1 MTKPSI
7 MFWVIVLL
15 GLLWNALGCFN
26 FIMQSILGAV
36 ADLPLAYKLV
46 IASRPGWVTVAFFI
60 AVFGGALG
68 CVLMLLRRATARPAL
83 FLSLIGV
90 LLATGYALWLGAA
103 ATGGLPVV
111 ISSGMSV
118 AVAGGLV
125 WYTHCKL
132 GPDLLGET
140 HAFSCFAM
148 R

>member
-1 MTKPSI
+1 

-68 CVLMLLRRATARPAL
+68 CVLMLLRRVTARPAL

-90 LLATGYALWLGAA
+90 LLTTGYALWLGAA

-140 HAFSCFAM
+140 HALSCFAM

>member
-26 FIMQSILGAV
+26 FIMQSILGAA

-68 CVLMLLRRATARPAL
+68 CVLMLLRRVTARPAL

-90 LLATGYALWLGAA
+90 LLTTGYALWLGAA

>member
-1 MTKPSI
+1 

-68 CVLMLLRRATARPAL
+68 CVLMLLRRVTARPAL

-90 LLATGYALWLGAA
+90 LLTTGYALWLGAA

-132 GPDLLGET
+132 GPDLPGET

>member
-90 LLATGYALWLGAA
+90 LLTTGYALWLGAA

-118 AVAGGLV
+118 AVAGGWFGTRTASWGLI
-125 WYTHCKL
+125 C
-132 GPDLLGET
+132 
-140 HAFSCFAM
+140 
-148 R
+148 

>member
-60 AVFGGALG
+60 SVFGWALG

-90 LLATGYALWLGAA
+90 LLTTGYALWLGAA

>member
-46 IASRPGWVTVAFFI
+46 ISSRPGWVTVAFFI

-68 CVLMLLRRATARPAL
+68 CVLMLLRRVTARPAL

-90 LLATGYALWLGAA
+90 LLTTGYALWLGAA

-132 GPDLLGET
+132 GPDLLG
-140 HAFSCFAM
+140 
-148 R
+148 

>member
-1 MTKPSI
+1 

-90 LLATGYALWLGAA
+90 LLTTGYALWLGAA

-118 AVAGGLV
+118 AVAGGWFGTRTASWGLI
-125 WYTHCKL
+125 C
-132 GPDLLGET
+132 
-140 HAFSCFAM
+140 
-148 R
+148 

>member
-60 AVFGGALG
+60 AVLGGALG
-68 CVLMLLRRATARPAL
+68 CVLMLLRRVTARPAL

-90 LLATGYALWLGAA
+90 LLTTGYALWLGAA

>member
-26 FIMQSILGAV
+26 SIMQSILGAV

-90 LLATGYALWLGAA
+90 LLTTGYALWLGAA

>member
-68 CVLMLLRRATARPAL
+68 CVLMLLRRVTARPAL

-90 LLATGYALWLGAA
+90 LLTTGYALWLGAA
-103 ATGGLPVV
+103 ATGGLALV

>member
-15 GLLWNALGCFN
+15 GLLWNALGCLN

-90 LLATGYALWLGAA
+90 LLTTGYALWLGAA

-132 GPDLLGET
+132 GPDLLG
-140 HAFSCFAM
+140 
-148 R
+148 

>member
-15 GLLWNALGCFN
+15 VLLWNALGCFN

-68 CVLMLLRRATARPAL
+68 CVLMLLRRVTARPAL

-90 LLATGYALWLGAA
+90 LLTTGYALWLGAA

>member
-83 FLSLIGV
+83 FLSFIGV
-90 LLATGYALWLGAA
+90 LLTTIGVLLTTGHALWLGAA
-103 ATGGLPVV
+103 ATGGLSVV

-118 AVAGGLV
+118 AVAAGLV

-132 GPDLLGET
+132 GLDLLG
-140 HAFSCFAM
+140 
-148 R
+148 

>member
-1 MTKPSI
+1 

-68 CVLMLLRRATARPAL
+68 CVLMLLRRVTARPAL

-90 LLATGYALWLGAA
+90 LLTTGYALWLGAA

>member
-1 MTKPSI
+1 

-68 CVLMLLRRATARPAL
+68 CVLMLLRRVTARPAL

-90 LLATGYALWLGAA
+90 LLTTGYALWLGAA

-118 AVAGGLV
+118 AVAGSLV

>member
-15 GLLWNALGCFN
+15 GLLWNALGCLN

-90 LLATGYALWLGAA
+90 LLTTGYALWLGAA

>member
-1 MTKPSI
+1 

-60 AVFGGALG
+60 SVFGGALG

-90 LLATGYALWLGAA
+90 LLTTGYALWLGAA

>member
-1 MTKPSI
+1 MTNPSI

-15 GLLWNALGCFN
+15 GLLWNALGCLN

-83 FLSLIGV
+83 FLSLIGGR
-90 LLATGYALWLGAA
+90 LTTGYALWLGAA

-132 GPDLLGET
+132 GPDLLG
-140 HAFSCFAM
+140 
-148 R
+148 

>member
-1 MTKPSI
+1 ML
-7 MFWVIVLL
+7 WVIVLL
-15 GLLWNALGCFN
+15 RLLWNALGCFN

-90 LLATGYALWLGAA
+90 LLTTGYALWLGAA